1 MRPHLVDW
9 LDNFMSRPWAALIAP
24 TWFTCV
30 GLAGVLGV
38 IWMLRNARRAK
49 LDPGNAASAILWG
62 YLAAVIA
69 GIAIPMFIDTAGH
82 LITRGRFSVHWS
94 GMTSFWGYL
103 AGFLAVW
110 WVTRRSGIEL
120 ARFADLTAAPL
131 GGSLILCR
139 MGCFLAG
146 CDFGKVSSGPLA
158 MRFPSSSPAWQDHV
172 RSGLLPPG
180 RAESLPV
187 HPTQLYE
194 AGVGL
199 AMIAV
204 GLLISRTAW
213 AKDRPGR
220 TFLAVAATYGVGRIG
235 VEMLR
240 GDASRGLWLGL
251 SSGQLFSVALLAAVA
266 IALIVL
272 QRRVAVLPRVAAVVI
287 ALVLIGRGSIAAA
300 WPAPAAPQP
309 QPTPAAQPARPVAA
323 PQPAPA
329 PVRPAAPPTDA
340 APISPYPDPG
350 APQSTPGQPGPQGP
364 GVAPQGTPGQPYYY
378 PPPRPVV
385 VEMPPLWGRPR
396 FELGVL
402 FGWATPLNRR
412 EGQVGT
418 PLAGPTVTFGMALPS
433 GFAAWLDF
441 DSYGNDDA
449 SHGTL
454 ALSGGVM
461 RMFSDRL
468 EMGAR
473 VGLGFTMVNFDE
485 PVFRD
490 VVGSNLRF
498 EGLVNYQITDRWHF
512 WARPLSFEVL
522 QNADLGGPIVTW
534 QVRLGVAA
542 RFGERIATQRSGPRP
557 AETPPY
563 PQPYPANPQPYPAQ
577 PQPYPANPQAQPQPP
592 VASSAA
598 RPARPARPG
607 GS

>member
-9 LDNFMSRPWAALIAP
+9 LDDFMSRPWAALIAP

-49 LDPGNAASAILWG
+49 LDPANAASAILWG
-62 YLAAVIA
+62 YLAAVVA
-69 GIAIPMFIDTAGH
+69 GIAIPMFIDTASH
-82 LITRGRFSVHWS
+82 LITRGRFTVHWS

-139 MGCFLAG
+139 LGCFLAG

-158 MRFPSSSPAWQDHV
+158 MRFPSSSPAWHDHV
-172 RSGLLPPG
+172 RAGLLPPG

-204 GLLISRTAW
+204 GLLVGRTDW

-266 IALIVL
+266 IALLVS
-272 QRRVAVLPRVAAVVI
+272 QRRAAMLPRVAAVAI
-287 ALVLIGRGSIAAA
+287 ALLLVGRGSLAAA

-309 QPTPAAQPARPVAA
+309 QPAPAAQPARPVTPAQA
-323 PQPAPA
+323 PMQPTAP
-329 PVRPAAPPTDA
+329 PAAPPADA

-350 APQSTPGQPGPQGP
+350 AQGPLGPQGPQGP
-364 GVAPQGTPGQPYYY
+364 GVAPQAPMGQPYYA
-378 PPPRPVV
+378 PPPQPVV
-385 VEMPPLWGRPR
+385 VEMPPPWGRPR

-418 PLAGPTVTFGMALPS
+418 PLAGPTVTFGVALPN
-433 GFAAWLDF
+433 GFGAWLDF
-441 DSYGNDDA
+441 DSFGNDDA

-461 RMFSDRL
+461 RELGERL
-468 EMGAR
+468 EIGAR

-490 VVGSNLRF
+490 VVGSNVRF

-557 AETPPY
+557 AERPPY
-563 PQPYPANPQPYPAQ
+563 PPAYPTQPPA
-577 PQPYPANPQAQPQPP
+577 YPANPQAQPPPP
-592 VASSAA
+592 VASTAPAEA
-598 RPARPARPG
+598 RPDG